1 VKDRA
6 RPFSRK
12 HFRYWMTAAG
22 GMVIIMAIN
31 IGLGFWLYGRKR
43 PAEPAPHYL
52 PVPEFGVDAGGTPPD
67 AGDGPPDA
75 GAAPLDAAPL
85 TPR

>member
-22 GMVIIMAIN
+22 GMVIIMAVN
-31 IGLGFWLYGRKR
+31 VGLGFWLFAR
-43 PAEPAPHYL
+43 PRPPADQPHYL
-52 PVPEFGVDAGGTPPD
+52 PIPEFGFDAAQPL
-67 AGDGPPDA
+67 DA
-75 GAAPLDAAPL
+75 GAALDAGTTLDGGGAYRV